1 MDALASR
8 FWGLFCVYTLEMMI
22 IPTEFWAR
30 FHILDNIP
38 IHLID
43 DETLSSA
50 DQPNKAI
57 YFTKEQ
63 FVAGLRLPLP
73 SLFKQFLHFTKIPLA
88 FVHQNVVR
96 VLMGYSV
103 LDMLFQLD
111 ISLLEVL
118 QEKVGHLVEWVE
130 KDSFTR
136 LNKLF
141 KIDVSERNHNV
152 LLSDKN
158 LMVLINDPKPFI
170 IPVFPHVAFPSLVAN
185 EHFVLKDLSFYEVV
199 RLADSKA
206 RQTRLEVRE
215 KKPSNSEPKVRFDRV
230 VPPITCEDKEKE
242 KEYMASN
249 LRVGFR
255 EREAPMQ
262 DMGMLFSTT
271 QWIPVEIDNDP
282 SRSFTTRFS
291 YGTLDFAISR
301 IMPMQDYTTFQMAE
315 VLFYQLEATETMRAY
330 IAHNMDGSEDLRTN
344 LETMKSEVVA
354 YWKLVE
360 EGTSL
365 LRKVE
370 EEKEAVQTNT
380 RRLAEEKDAM
390 AADKEKAEEKV
401 TQLRQELQN
410 LQAGFTTQKEAL
422 EADYQKQI
430 DDMFF
435 YYYQCCIKK
444 HGITQDTPSF
454 FSDDE
459 DEVLDDP
466 TQGRGDASGANL
478 FSEQA

>member
-1 MDALASR
+1 
-8 FWGLFCVYTLEMMI
+8 
-22 IPTEFWAR
+22 
-30 FHILDNIP
+30 
-38 IHLID
+38 
-43 DETLSSA
+43 
-50 DQPNKAI
+50 
-57 YFTKEQ
+57 
-63 FVAGLRLPLP
+63 
-73 SLFKQFLHFTKIPLA
+73 
-88 FVHQNVVR
+88 
-96 VLMGYSV
+96 
-103 LDMLFQLD
+103 
-111 ISLLEVL
+111 
-118 QEKVGHLVEWVE
+118 
-130 KDSFTR
+130 
-136 LNKLF
+136 
-141 KIDVSERNHNV
+141 
-152 LLSDKN
+152 
-158 LMVLINDPKPFI
+158 
-170 IPVFPHVAFPSLVAN
+170 
-185 EHFVLKDLSFYEVV
+185 
-199 RLADSKA
+199 
-206 RQTRLEVRE
+206 
-215 KKPSNSEPKVRFDRV
+215 
-230 VPPITCEDKEKE
+230 
-242 KEYMASN
+242 
-249 LRVGFR
+249 
-255 EREAPMQ
+255 
-262 DMGMLFSTT
+262 
-271 QWIPVEIDNDP
+271 
-282 SRSFTTRFS
+282 
-291 YGTLDFAISR
+291 
-301 IMPMQDYTTFQMAE
+301 
-315 VLFYQLEATETMRAY
+315 MRAY